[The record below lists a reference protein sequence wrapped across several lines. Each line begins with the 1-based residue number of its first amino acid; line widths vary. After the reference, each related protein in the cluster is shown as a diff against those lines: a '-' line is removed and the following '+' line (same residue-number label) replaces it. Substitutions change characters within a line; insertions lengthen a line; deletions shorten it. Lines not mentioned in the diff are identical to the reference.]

1 MERLIKSVQK
11 FCEIIELAASVL
23 VSVGIVLSV
32 ISLLRDF
39 EIFQHLLNDMS
50 VFREYLE
57 KIFFIVIGIEF
68 VGMLC
73 RPSSDNVLEVLIFLV
88 ARHMIVGDTSPY
100 EDFVSVISI
109 ALLCVLRRYLHDT
122 KDKHSVRKKA
132 AQEEHIS

>member
-11 FCEIIELAASVL
+11 FCEIIELTAAVL

-32 ISLLRDF
+32 ISLLKDF
-39 EIFQHLLNDMS
+39 EIFQHLLTDMS

-57 KIFFIVIGIEF
+57 KIFIIVIGIEF

-88 ARHMIVGDTSPY
+88 ARHMIVGDTSAY

-109 ALLCVLRRYLHDT
+109 ALLCVLRRYLHDA
-122 KDKHSVRKKA
+122 KERHPLQKKPV
-132 AQEEHIS
+132 QEDHER